1 MKKKTAIHF
10 CDQYFVFCWGLDR
23 EGVGV
28 LSIEGSVGGW
38 GVIILFMFYAF
49 FTQTRFSFNIFLLQS
64 QFVGVGCRPIGGQM
78 GSAKHGT
85 QHIKR
90 KIRDVQQERKKTIF
104 WRVITMTQLSPQNF
118 HLELSENQFKQI
130 SLRTQ
135 LFTEFSVKMLL
146 NFAIFSIFF
155 QNLERFQGK

>member
-1 MKKKTAIHF
+1 MGWVIKMGHNGKKTVIHF

-38 GVIILFMFYAF
+38 GVIILLMFYAF

-64 QFVGVGCRPIGGQM
+64 QFVGVGCR
-78 GSAKHGT
+78 T

-90 KIRDVQQERKKTIF
+90 KIQDVQQERKETIF
-104 WRVITMTQLSPQNF
+104 WPVITMTQLSPQNF
-118 HLELSENQFKQI
+118 HLELCEN
-130 SLRTQ
+130 
-135 LFTEFSVKMLL
+135 
-146 NFAIFSIFF
+146 
-155 QNLERFQGK
+155 